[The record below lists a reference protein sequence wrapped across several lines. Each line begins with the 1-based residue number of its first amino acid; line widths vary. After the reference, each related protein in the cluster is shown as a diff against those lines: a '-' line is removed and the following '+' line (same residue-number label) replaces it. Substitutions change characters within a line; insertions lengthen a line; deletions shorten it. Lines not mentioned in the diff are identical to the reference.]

1 MWKTTKQVALNST
14 LKNGGKSA
22 IWDVTITKKGQKLM
36 GGRRGFFTIRKIQK
50 SLKVCNTFF
59 LRILEPCTMVCL
71 KYVSFSADISH
82 PCLNEYLMVQSRKSI
97 LFVQHPYPRLNR
109 TKRNLLCLLNISG
122 IFEILNKG
130 PSICV
135 FDGRSCN
142 KKYSA

>member
-1 MWKTTKQVALNST
+1 
-14 LKNGGKSA
+14 
-22 IWDVTITKKGQKLM
+22 M

-59 LRILEPCTMVCL
+59 LRILEPCNLVCL

-109 TKRNLLCLLNISG
+109 TKTNLLCLLNISG
-122 IFEILNKG
+122 TIFKILNKKG
-130 PSICV
+130 PMICV
-135 FDGRSCN
+135 FDGRDLVT
-142 KKYSA
+142 KKNIVPRFQSPIKNSPHFFLWL

>member
-1 MWKTTKQVALNST
+1 MRCNHYQKRPKT
-14 LKNGGKSA
+14 NGE
-22 IWDVTITKKGQKLM
+22 
-36 GGRRGFFTIRKIQK
+36 RRGFFTIRKIQK
-50 SLKVCNTFF
+50 SLKVTLFF
-59 LRILEPCTMVCL
+59 LRILEPSTLVCL

-109 TKRNLLCLLNISG
+109 TKTNLLCLLNISG

-130 PSICV
+130 PIICV

-142 KKYSA
+142 KKYST

>member
-1 MWKTTKQVALNST
+1 MWKTTKQVAFNST
-14 LKNGGKSA
+14 LKNGRKKCNLSCNHSQKWPKTNGGKEGVLHYKENS
-22 IWDVTITKKGQKLM
+22 
-36 GGRRGFFTIRKIQK
+36 KI
-50 SLKVCNTFF
+50 VENNTF
-59 LRILEPCTMVCL
+59 LRILEPCTLVCL

-109 TKRNLLCLLNISG
+109 TKTNLLCLLNISG
-122 IFEILNKG
+122 TIFEILNKG
-130 PSICV
+130 PIICV